1 MTKEYDIEKAIGN
14 YMDDIRLMLSPKIW
28 ENLLL
33 DCTKNELFILW
44 LLYRHKEVN
53 MTQIAEYVNV
63 PLNTATGIISRMEKR
78 NLVLRQ
84 RSIEDKRVVTIRLDS
99 KGTEQINSIIKEAM
113 RYSSSLIKAF
123 TKEEIEI
130 FLDILKRGM
139 EVLKKESFKDKNKRT
154 IKKINID

>member
-44 LLYRHKEVN
+44 LLYRYKEVN

-113 RYSSSLIKAF
+113 RYSSSLMKAF
-123 TKEEIEI
+123 TKEEIEA
-130 FLDILKRGM
+130 FLDMLQRAV
-139 EVLKKESFKDKNKRT
+139 EVLKQESLKDKNKKA

>member
-1 MTKEYDIEKAIGN
+1 
-14 YMDDIRLMLSPKIW
+14 
-28 ENLLL
+28 
-33 DCTKNELFILW
+33 
-44 LLYRHKEVN
+44 

-99 KGTEQINSIIKEAM
+99 KGIEQINSIIKEAM
-113 RYSSSLIKAF
+113 RYSSTLIKAF
-123 TKEEIEI
+123 TKEEIEM

-139 EVLKKESFKDKNKRT
+139 EVLKQESLKDKNKKT